1 MTDSVLGTGDS
12 NHRYIQCGGARK
24 KTQRRDAAPIS
35 GEERTC
41 ITNRRSLIVMQ
52 MSSGEVK
59 GRWTAESKLTNGI
72 TGVLLIL
79 RVC

>member
-24 KTQRRDAAPIS
+24 KTQRRDTAPIS

-41 ITNRRSLIVMQ
+41 ITNRRSSSVMGRNADEQ
-52 MSSGEVK
+52 RRSKGEVD
-59 GRWTAESKLTNGI
+59 GQSPS
-72 TGVLLIL
+72 
-79 RVC
+79 